1 MVRRF
6 AARAASL
13 RPADFLRRL
22 VLVGLLLAIV
32 VAGVIAALETFKIS
46 RECGG
51 AFSQGFSAGFDRSHC
66 QLVMRAS
73 RGSHQ
78 IKIPLS

>member
-1 MVRRF
+1 MIRRF

-51 AFSQGFSAGFDRSHC
+51 AFSQGFSAGFDRYRC
-66 QLVMRAS
+66 QLVIRTTKG
-73 RGSHQ
+73 RYQ
-78 IKIPLS
+78 IKIPLP

>member
-1 MVRRF
+1 MIKRF

-22 VLVGLLLAIV
+22 VLLGLLLAIV
-32 VAGVIAALETFKIS
+32 AAGVIASSETFKIS

-51 AFSQGFSAGFDRSHC
+51 LA
-66 QLVMRAS
+66 
-73 RGSHQ
+73 
-78 IKIPLS
+78 